1 DVTGGGKLN
10 VIGSKIKSGNTCI
23 KKEGFEVIECEDT
36 EIEGI
41 SGIVIE
47 EGICNVLRGV
57 KVKSRQ
63 NGILIKGESRAELEE
78 VEIESGLLGLNI
90 DGNNYERIEGIKI
103 KAEEAIDVGSG
114 ELEII
119 DSDIEGRMTAKGIG
133 NVGINN
139 SSIGSVAVRGLSAVG
154 INDSEITGNTIGISE
169 NGELLLKESRAELDQ
184 GIDITG
190 RGKLKIVK
198 SEILSDKTGIIKDGN
213 ENLILTDTNVIS
225 SDESISIF
233 GNIFVNFIN
242 CKFKSY
248 ATYAIVAI
256 GNVTVDA
263 TGLYCSG
270 NKGLFCNDVLKFTIS
285 DFALDVFS
293 NSLKVSNSNLIIN
306 KFKFETKFLAQN
318 LIVDGNS
325 KINFYN
331 GKINIESNFH
341 LNTVAGYPFILTT
354 GNSETVFDN
363 VKINNSIN
371 NTINL
376 FSCSNKSNVL
386 ISDMHVNGFFC
397 FMDSNEYS
405 KVYINNSNI
414 RSASSS
420 FVLSG
425 NSEVFVEKSS
435 VSNSADFQYV
445 SRDCANLFLSEV
457 KTTCDSCFSLNHY
470 SEIQTNNCVFK
481 VKNESIVS
489 KGFSVIVNNNSR
501 WNNLRDSKYN
511 IFALHKNKSDLIK
524 NLVAVLF
531 SQMQI
536 LVIKTRNFKC
546 FGKIYGKF
554 YSAGIKLYSFFMKNK
569 NIMGIY
575 LRRGMLNKD
584 WIAGSSDIDFLT
596 IINDNNDIGSE
607 IKLLFKI
614 HKRYKRLKNIF
625 PLYGENI
632 IMNKSELKFYLKYG
646 DLRVKDIYKSSMLYG
661 SQKIEK
667 NEQSEYDHIKNRI
680 DAASEILNSYILF
693 SANYFNN
700 KSIVNDI
707 GFAKA
712 TIDILK
718 NINPGNTDIDSRIGW
733 LKQYTDVIPSDE
745 KEILEPLI
753 VLLEENM
760 RLTVKN
766 KNKIFDL
773 VFNKINEFA
782 KINNELI
789 VFNTN
794 VSIKKISKNH
804 NVNNKYLNAVVDL
817 IQDKFKNEILSVI
830 IDAPGVCKVII
841 KGDYSANNEKHYV
854 SDIFE
859 IMTKLAIL
867 DNTPVLFFT
876 QPMYQMLLF
885 ARFKNMPLE
894 EYKLS
899 NFSNLY
905 KKRIFFLNNDN
916 QYHIHGKE
924 MLDKLLLESLAD
936 MSFQINIIDT
946 SKDFNSIKSQLL
958 EILFNIMELNL
969 YFKNGIIIGD
979 IYKKYNSFK
988 MFDLSSGEEN
998 DLALILSVFNSS
1010 ILSDEEKI
1018 IKIMAF
1024 MKNIKNDLMKEF
1036 FDERKDKI
1044 K

>member
-1 DVTGGGKLN
+1 MNANIGGKITAN
-10 VIGSKIKSGNTCI
+10 
-23 KKEGFEVIECEDT
+23 
-36 EIEGI
+36 
-41 SGIVIE
+41 GIVNLKIDNSNLSSMAV
-47 EGICNVLRGV
+47 EGAGRISITNSNVAGKQISV
-57 KVKSRQ
+57 
-63 NGILIKGESRAELEE
+63 
-78 VEIESGLLGLNI
+78 IESGELSIEKSELELA
-90 DGNNYERIEGIKI
+90 EGI
-103 KAEEAIDVGSG
+103 
-114 ELEII
+114 
-119 DSDIEGRMTAKGIG
+119 
-133 NVGINN
+133 
-139 SSIGSVAVRGLSAVG
+139 
-154 INDSEITGNTIGISE
+154 EITGE
-169 NGELLLKESRAELDQ
+169 
-184 GIDITG
+184 
-190 RGKLKIVK
+190 GKLKFENCNIN
-198 SEILSDKTGIIKDGN
+198 SNASGIMKNGS
-213 ENLILTDTNVIS
+213 ENLILIKTKIVSYN
-225 SDESISIF
+225 ESINVF
-233 GNIFVNFIN
+233 GNIYVNLIN
-242 CKFKSY
+242 CAFKSRL
-248 ATYAIVAI
+248 TYSMVFI
-256 GNVTVDA
+256 GNSDVDCVN
-263 TGLYCSG
+263 LSCSG
-270 NKGLFCNDVLKFTIS
+270 SKGIYCNNVSNFTASDCNIDVI
-285 DFALDVFS
+285 S
-293 NSLKVSNSNLIIN
+293 NSFKIVNSDLAVNNFKVKI
-306 KFKFETKFLAQN
+306 KFSPQSIF
-318 LIVDGNS
+318 IDGWS
-325 KINFYN
+325 KINFSY
-331 GKINIESNFH
+331 GKIDIDNT
-341 LNTVAGYPFILTT
+341 LNLNKSSEYSLIVVT
-354 GNSETVFDN
+354 GDSETVFDG
-363 VKINNSIN
+363 INIQNDTQIPL
-371 NTINL
+371 NL
-376 FSCSNKSNVL
+376 FSFYNKSNAV
-386 ISDMHVNGFFC
+386 ISNMNTKGFTGFI
-397 FMDSNEYS
+397 DARDYS
-405 KVYINNSNI
+405 TSYIENSNI
-414 RSASSS
+414 TSNLSA
-420 FVLSG
+420 FVSSG
-425 NSEVFVEKSS
+425 NSEVLMKHSLIK
-435 VSNSADFQYV
+435 NTADFQYV
-445 SRDCANLFLSEV
+445 SKESAHLLLENS
-457 KTTCDSCFSLNHY
+457 KISCDSCFSLSHY
-470 SEIQTNNCVFK
+470 SEIQTYNCVFK

-511 IFALHKNKSDLIK
+511 IFALNKNKSDLIK
-524 NLVAVLF
+524 NLVAGLF

-536 LVIKTRNFKC
+536 LVIKTRNIKC
-546 FGKIYGKF
+546 FGKIYGNF

-569 NIMGIY
+569 NITGIY

-596 IINDNNDIGSE
+596 IINNNNDIGSE

-614 HKRYKRLKNIF
+614 HKRYKQLKNIF

-632 IMNKSELKFYLKYG
+632 IMDKSELKFYLKYG
-646 DLRVKDIYKSSMLYG
+646 DFRVNDIYKSSILYG

-667 NEQSEYDHIKNRI
+667 NEQLEYDHIKNRI

-693 SANYFNN
+693 SANYFNHKN
-700 KSIVNDI
+700 IVNDI

-718 NINPGNTDIDSRIGW
+718 NINHGNTDIDSRIGW
-733 LKQYTDVIPSDE
+733 LQQYADVISSDE
-745 KEILEPLI
+745 KEILAPLI
-753 VLLEENM
+753 VLLEKNV
-760 RLTVKN
+760 RLTLKN

-782 KINNELI
+782 KMNNELI
-789 VFNTN
+789 IFNTN

-804 NVNNKYLNAVVDL
+804 NVNNKYLSSVIDL
-817 IQDKFKNEILSVI
+817 IQDKFKNEILSII

-854 SDIFE
+854 FDIFG
-859 IMTKLAIL
+859 IMKKLAIL

-905 KKRIFFLNNDN
+905 KKRIFFLNNDA

-1010 ILSDEEKI
+1010 IFSDEEKI

-1024 MKNIKNDLMKEF
+1024 MKNKKNDLMKEF